1 MLRKRVKFICIASD
15 LLLLLYWLWNT
26 VAKSHKI
33 KQLFT
38 YCLHKIDC
46 TVVISCE
53 KALLDSPHR
62 PWLEHLAW
70 GTLSDTHRALHN
82 ERHYLLITTCS
93 GWRDSAYTYPISQ
106 GVLATGIASKS
117 HDTFFFKKAVGW
129 CHPVKVN
136 CTAWK
141 PGSSLNIWN
150 NFRIIKIFLNSP
162 NLLTVNIC
170 NITAMFTWFYTH
182 SRLFQHYDAFAIKSF
197 M

>member
-1 MLRKRVKFICIASD
+1 MYRQWSFSAFKLV
-15 LLLLLYWLWNT
+15 WNT

-46 TVVISCE
+46 TVVIGLLCE

-70 GTLSDTHRALHN
+70 GTLSDTHWALHN

-117 HDTFFFKKAVGW
+117 HDSIFKKVVGW
-129 CHPVKVN
+129 CH
-136 CTAWK
+136 
-141 PGSSLNIWN
+141 SSRQHQLHSLKT
-150 NFRIIKIFLNSP
+150 RIFFEYLKKF
-162 NLLTVNIC
+162 
-170 NITAMFTWFYTH
+170 
-182 SRLFQHYDAFAIKSF
+182 
-197 M
+197 